1 MLAVVA
7 LALNAGVTLAQD
19 KEKKDKH
26 EGHEVPGVVKEAI
39 ARYYT
44 GYEIE
49 EAAKIN
55 SSGTITF
62 EAEVEKG
69 EQTFDLIF
77 SDHGKLIKKIS
88 KEAEKN

>member
-44 GYEIE
+44 DTKLKKPLRLI
-49 EAAKIN
+49 A
-55 SSGTITF
+55 
-62 EAEVEKG
+62 VEQLPSRRKWRRVNKH
-69 EQTFDLIF
+69 LI
-77 SDHGKLIKKIS
+77 
-88 KEAEKN
+88 